1 MCFYEKIGTEVQC
14 TVVYVNTLLIWVF
27 FHCIAALHRS
37 SSRKQ
42 LDWSFFSYFTTMFWI
57 WKKPEHRIKNKNR
70 KNAPESSVRPVW
82 QRFHRN
88 TVRGFALSF
97 PWRETEK
104 AASCAATWS
113 GTRRLL
119 IVLGGCSVNVTAA
132 RTQRHVFWFWF
143 SRPYRQNSFL
153 LFNNWTDFPFCVSE
167 LSAFFLLCGSF
178 PYSQNNSFMHRALYL
193 IR

>member
-70 KNAPESSVRPVW
+70 KNAPESSVGPVW
-82 QRFHRN
+82 QWFHRN

-143 SRPYRQNSFL
+143 SRLYRQNSF
-153 LFNNWTDFPFCVSE
+153 S
-167 LSAFFLLCGSF
+167 
-178 PYSQNNSFMHRALYL
+178 L
-193 IR
+193 I